1 MIQALGLPLAKRV
14 KDSRVLVVGA
24 GGIGCELLKNLVC
37 AGFGSGYTQANLGAG
52 DNQDDESLV
61 TTLMSRAPGIVLV
74 DLDTIDLSNL
84 NRQFPLRLS
93 DGASVAT
100 HARGAVRL
108 PAPGVKS
115 ST

>member
-61 TTLMSRAPGIVLV
+61 TTLMSRARKETTTTGG
-74 DLDTIDLSNL
+74 TN
-84 NRQFPLRLS
+84 
-93 DGASVAT
+93 
-100 HARGAVRL
+100 
-108 PAPGVKS
+108 PAQTRHPVYLWS
-115 ST
+115 